1 MKREIKEEQKLKVA
15 RVVRFMGIVMPVRL
29 CVCRALRRLYGVGRV
44 RALQLCQL
52 SCVEPAGVVGAL
64 GGPAIS
70 RLRRILSRSLFGV
83 PLERYKDDIIAKHKK
98 IGTARG
104 RRHRVGLPVRGQ
116 RTRTN
121 ASTRKRRGKQKN
133 KKR

>member
-1 MKREIKEEQKLKVA
+1 MERNKKFKLK
-15 RVVRFMGIVMPVRL
+15 VVRFMGIVMPLRS
-29 CVCRALRRLYGVGRV
+29 CVCRALRCLYGIGRV
-44 RALQLCQL
+44 RALQVCQL
-52 SCVEPAGVVGAL
+52 SRVSPAGAVGELGVGAV
-64 GGPAIS
+64 S
-70 RLRRILSRSLFGV
+70 RLRRVLSRSLFGV
-83 PLERYKDDIIAKHKK
+83 PLLRYKDDIIAKHKK

-121 ASTRKRRGKQKN
+121 ASTRKRRGKLKN

>member
-1 MKREIKEEQKLKVA
+1 MKIKTKQ
-15 RVVRFMGIVMPVRL
+15 RVVRFMGIVMPSRL
-29 CVCRALRRLYGVGRV
+29 CVCRALLRLYGVGRV

-52 SCVEPAGVVGAL
+52 SRVLPSGAVGELGVGAV
-64 GGPAIS
+64 S
-70 RLRRILSRSLFGV
+70 RLRRVLSRSLFGV
-83 PLERYKDDIIAKHKK
+83 PLLRYKDDIIAKHKK

-121 ASTRKRRGKQKN
+121 ASTRKRRG
-133 KKR
+133 